1 MKRFKKP
8 KQAVVHLKAD
18 ELARIKQEC
27 TEDAVEKACL
37 LILTAAADELG
48 LTDDQACNVMVRC
61 ERYANYIEQHQAR
74 MDDLS
79 EALLKQGITLKW

>member
-1 MKRFKKP
+1 MKRFKRQ
-8 KQAVVHLKAD
+8 KQAVVHLKAG

-48 LTDDQACNVMVRC
+48 LTDEQACNVMVRC

>member
-1 MKRFKKP
+1 MKRFKRP
-8 KQAVVHLKAD
+8 KDTVVHLKAG
-18 ELARIKQEC
+18 ELVRIKKEC
-27 TEDAVEKACL
+27 TDEAVERACL

-48 LTDDQACNVMVRC
+48 LTDEQACSVMVRC

>member
-1 MKRFKKP
+1 MKRVKRQ
-8 KQAVVHLKAD
+8 KQAVVHLKAG

-48 LTDDQACNVMVRC
+48 LTDEQACNVMVRC